1 MHMCWCSVE
10 ASEHR
15 LLQVSAELN
24 LARVPM
30 LDGAAQCVAAG
41 VLSSI
46 HIQNAKSSAAV
57 QNAEAATQHE
67 AWPLLVDPQTGASD
81 LVFCGNP
88 Q

>member
-1 MHMCWCSVE
+1 MHKCCCAIV
-10 ASEHR
+10 ALEHL

-67 AWPLLVDPQTGASD
+67 AWPLLVDPQTGAS
-81 LVFCGNP
+81 NP
-88 Q
+88 ILCTNLG